1 MIALLKD
8 KFTSKLAQNFTKVTE
23 IKLMTNF
30 LAKINFDKV
39 LLQSAQRKPYG
50 EMPRHHDLYADE
62 TADAIWSWE
71 LASPS
76 LYLEPPA
83 YLRDVLQHRD
93 SMQSLANL
101 IHSL

>member
-1 MIALLKD
+1 
-8 KFTSKLAQNFTKVTE
+8 
-23 IKLMTNF
+23 MTNF

>member
-1 MIALLKD
+1 M
-8 KFTSKLAQNFTKVTE
+8 NFE
-23 IKLMTNF
+23 
-30 LAKINFDKV
+30 KV

-50 EMPRHHDLYADE
+50 EVPRHPHDLYADE
-62 TADAIWSWE
+62 TASALWSWE

-83 YLRDVLQHRD
+83 YLREVLTYRD

-101 IHSL
+101 IHSLQKLLHQIGKAK